1 MNFSQT
7 IRVLLV
13 EDEPG
18 DAFLVKTQL
27 KQIDSDHFEVTW
39 AQSLLDAGRHLAAQA
54 FNVIL
59 LDLSL
64 PDSEGMATV
73 SSTKA
78 LAGDT
83 PIVILSGHGD
93 TDFAVNALG
102 AGAADY
108 MVKGDFGYGGLG
120 RVIRYAL
127 FRTEMEAH
135 NKLLVAALDAAA
147 NGIVITDIDGR
158 IEWANQAFTKV
169 TGFSLAE
176 AYSHN
181 PRELVKSG
189 HQDNAFYQS
198 LWDTILANRVWQ
210 GELINRRKDGALYNE
225 EMTITPLADQQGNI
239 SHFIAVKQE
248 ITARKLMEQTLR
260 VSEEKFRSLY
270 DSTTDAVML
279 LDDDGIFDCNA
290 ATLRIFGCDKIDYFS
305 QKHLAELS
313 PPAQP
318 SGANSATLA
327 KEQIATAKEKGS
339 HLFEWF
345 YSRANSG
352 QIFPAEV
359 LLNAMELNGQAI
371 IQATVRDITERKQLE
386 SHNNLLIAA
395 LKAAANGIV
404 ITNTDT
410 TIIWVN
416 PSFGRLTGYS
426 LEEAVGNKTG
436 ELNKSGLQNQSF
448 YQDMWSKL
456 LQGQNWS
463 GELVNKRKDGSL
475 YHAGLSVAPVIQ
487 GNGEI
492 SHFIGIQEDISA
504 RKELE
509 AQLQKLATT
518 DPLTGLYNRRIF
530 LEQLDL
536 EREKIR
542 RLANYS
548 VVLLMLDLD
557 FFKRI
562 NDTFGHAAGD
572 ATLKTFADTVNT
584 NLRAIDMAA
593 RLGGEEFAILLT
605 GADKEDAHIMA
616 ERLRDQVQA
625 IVIDHAFGPVRITV
639 SIGATSILAADSDS
653 EAPMHRADAALY
665 EAKEKGRNQI
675 RWSDC

>member
-225 EMTITPLADQQGNI
+225 EMTITP
-239 SHFIAVKQE
+239 
-248 ITARKLMEQTLR
+248 
-260 VSEEKFRSLY
+260 
-270 DSTTDAVML
+270 
-279 LDDDGIFDCNA
+279 
-290 ATLRIFGCDKIDYFS
+290 
-305 QKHLAELS
+305 
-313 PPAQP
+313 
-318 SGANSATLA
+318 
-327 KEQIATAKEKGS
+327 
-339 HLFEWF
+339 
-345 YSRANSG
+345 
-352 QIFPAEV
+352 
-359 LLNAMELNGQAI
+359 
-371 IQATVRDITERKQLE
+371 
-386 SHNNLLIAA
+386 
-395 LKAAANGIV
+395 
-404 ITNTDT
+404 
-410 TIIWVN
+410 
-416 PSFGRLTGYS
+416 
-426 LEEAVGNKTG
+426 
-436 ELNKSGLQNQSF
+436 
-448 YQDMWSKL
+448 
-456 LQGQNWS
+456 
-463 GELVNKRKDGSL
+463 
-475 YHAGLSVAPVIQ
+475 
-487 GNGEI
+487 
-492 SHFIGIQEDISA
+492 
-504 RKELE
+504 
-509 AQLQKLATT
+509 
-518 DPLTGLYNRRIF
+518 
-530 LEQLDL
+530 
-536 EREKIR
+536 
-542 RLANYS
+542 
-548 VVLLMLDLD
+548 
-557 FFKRI
+557 
-562 NDTFGHAAGD
+562 
-572 ATLKTFADTVNT
+572 
-584 NLRAIDMAA
+584 
-593 RLGGEEFAILLT
+593 
-605 GADKEDAHIMA
+605 
-616 ERLRDQVQA
+616 
-625 IVIDHAFGPVRITV
+625 
-639 SIGATSILAADSDS
+639 
-653 EAPMHRADAALY
+653 
-665 EAKEKGRNQI
+665 
-675 RWSDC
+675 